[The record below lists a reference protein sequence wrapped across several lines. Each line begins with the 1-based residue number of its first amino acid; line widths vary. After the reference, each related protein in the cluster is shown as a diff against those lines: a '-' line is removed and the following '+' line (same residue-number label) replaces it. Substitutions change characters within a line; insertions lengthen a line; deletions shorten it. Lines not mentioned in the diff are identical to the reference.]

1 MTPLLHT
8 RTTMN
13 PTLPEPNAGMPE
25 QGPDVPI
32 KGHSYDGIKEY
43 DNPMPGWWIW
53 IFVVSVIWAPVY
65 VVSVHAFGF
74 INTYEKDLQ
83 AGQAELVALRHA
95 ASEGAGAEAFDNAR
109 IQEFVGDEAAVQAGA
124 ALFQTNCMACH
135 GPQGQGLI
143 GPNLTDDYWIH
154 GNQNTDLFNVI
165 TNGVPDKGMT
175 PWGAILPPEDRVE
188 VIAFIRSIHGSNPPN
203 PKEPQGELMQ

>member
-1 MTPLLHT
+1 
-8 RTTMN
+8 MN

-25 QGPDVPI
+25 QGRDVPI

-65 VVSVHAFGF
+65 VVGVHAFGF

-109 IQEFVGDEAAVQAGA
+109 IQEFVGDQTAVQAGA